1 MCLIL
6 SFDRARPLDRGGV
19 RAQLVKLDPERSA
32 NAIVA
37 ATSSGR
43 SLISYTSIPRSSNP
57 RAGHEGCAGMP
68 PIIGCAPLSERGAGT
83 LRRVSLE
90 RRLRH
95 YQLVCPTPNRCHE
108 SHLTEGQQG
117 NEILVERARD
127 QHAISNASL
136 PGFVSPLRGQ
146 ARPLCRDS
154 LKQSL
159 RSANMLVG
167 RNA

>member
-57 RAGHEGCAGMP
+57 RAGHESLRRNATNHWVRST
-68 PIIGCAPLSERGAGT
+68 IGEGAGT
-83 LRRVSLE
+83 LRQVSLE

-95 YQLVCPTPNRCHE
+95 YQLVCPTPTDATSR
-108 SHLTEGQQG
+108 
-117 NEILVERARD
+117 I
-127 QHAISNASL
+127 
-136 PGFVSPLRGQ
+136 
-146 ARPLCRDS
+146 
-154 LKQSL
+154 
-159 RSANMLVG
+159 
-167 RNA
+167 